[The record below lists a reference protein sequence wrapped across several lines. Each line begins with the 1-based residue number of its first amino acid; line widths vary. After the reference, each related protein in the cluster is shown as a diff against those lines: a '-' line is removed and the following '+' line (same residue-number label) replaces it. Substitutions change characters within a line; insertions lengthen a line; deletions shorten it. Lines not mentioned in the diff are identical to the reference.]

1 MGDLYYSDSEMS
13 FHSDDD
19 SDFDNTGDEEENCGL
34 KIEFKSDNV
43 AEAIESEKDILRR
56 QRQLDIIKTINKGQ
70 ELPSAQFEGFN
81 CMDIV
86 NNDESLQMVEQKIK
100 WHEQEFERCKEES
113 KRDILASKML
123 VKCDEKLVIKRR
135 TGKNETGKSDEAEIL
150 PDVMDLFP
158 YMDQEDVARILNV
171 NENEISKEKLT
182 IDQLFV
188 INDAYLQRV
197 KQEKA
202 MIVGVGDIF
211 DRFND
216 RTLYFLDEDKKELV
230 IHYPDTRCAP
240 IVEDITKVNFHEG
253 EEIFRELDKTTH
265 FSFDYQPD
273 LSTHPGPSPSIIL
286 QALTMSNANDGI
298 NLERLETIGDSFLK
312 YAITTYL
319 YLTYENVH
327 EGKLSH
333 LRSKQVSNL
342 NLYRLGRRK
351 ILGESMIAT
360 KFEPHDNW
368 LPPCYYVPKELEQ
381 ALIAAKIPA
390 CHWNLADLPNIKQLS
405 SEEICRLVKERAEEM
420 GLLDDE
426 DDSDESFISL
436 VETNDVVNEMP
447 ANTENPEDFPCFI
460 PYNLVTQHSIPDKSI
475 ADCVEALIGA
485 YLIEC
490 GPKGALL
497 FMAWLGIRVLP
508 MQKDMNKTPINPPR
522 FERMYVDWKIPRS
535 PLLHFSPNVEETLNL
550 LLDGYENF
558 EQAIGYQFRD
568 RSYLLQAM
576 THASFSPNRL
586 TDCYQRLEFL
596 GDAVLDYLITRHLY
610 EDPRQHSPGA
620 LTDLRSALVNNSIF
634 ASLAVRHGFHK
645 YFRHLSPGLNDV
657 IDRFVRI
664 QNENGHCISEE
675 FYLLSE
681 DECDE
686 AEDVEVPKALGDVFE
701 SVAGAIFLDSFMSLD
716 CVWKVY
722 STMMNPE
729 IEQFSNS
736 VPKSPIRELLELE
749 PETAKFGCVLVIS
762 LNSIF

>member
-1 MGDLYYSDSEMS
+1 MGTNANHQNTMNDMYYSDSDMS
-13 FHSDDD
+13 FHSDYD
-19 SDFDNTGDEEENCGL
+19 SDSDTPSNDDKKYGL

-43 AEAIESEKDILRR
+43 AEAIESEKDILKR
-56 QRQLDIIKTINKGQ
+56 QKQLEIIKTINQGYDMNHSTGK
-70 ELPSAQFEGFN
+70 SFSGFN
-81 CMDIV
+81 CIEKSG
-86 NNDESLQMVEQKIK
+86 ESEEKVEEKIK
-100 WHEQEFERCKEES
+100 WYEEEFNKSKEES
-113 KRDILASKML
+113 KHVIIRSGML
-123 VKCDEKLVIKRR
+123 IKYDEKLNIDRK
-135 TGKNETGKSDEAEIL
+135 TKNEKDQGQTTEMADPLELISYLDEIE
-150 PDVMDLFP
+150 V
-158 YMDQEDVARILNV
+158 RKILNIDK
-171 NENEISKEKLT
+171 NQQILLT
-182 IDQLFV
+182 IDDLHDL
-188 INDAYLQRV
+188 NAAYLKKV
-197 KQEKA
+197 KTETLA
-202 MIVGVGDIF
+202 VMGTGDIF
-211 DRFND
+211 DCFND
-216 RTLYFLDEDKKELV
+216 NLTFISGNNITKKLE
-230 IHYPDTRCAP
+230 IHYPDNRHGRRIEP
-240 IVEDITKVNFHEG
+240 Q
-253 EEIFRELDKTTH
+253 DKIQYNRDAKIYMKTEKSKT

-273 LSTHPGPSPSIIL
+273 LRHHPGPSPSIIL

-405 SEEICRLVKERAEEM
+405 SDEICRLVKQRAEEM
-420 GLLDDE
+420 GLFDDDDDDE
-426 DDSDESFISL
+426 DDDDENDTESEHMGN
-436 VETNDVVNEMP
+436 ETVLEALTNNM
-447 ANTENPEDFPCFI
+447 EDFPCFI

-490 GPKGALL
+490 GAKGALL

-508 MQKDMNKTPINPPR
+508 VNKNPVIDENVPKFETFYKD
-522 FERMYVDWKIPRS
+522 WAIPRS
-535 PLLHFSPNVEETLNL
+535 PLLHFGSNVQESLDKI
-550 LLDGYENF
+550 LDGYNQF
-558 EQAIGYQFRD
+558 EDIIGYTFKD

-576 THASFSPNRL
+576 THASYSPNRL

-620 LTDLRSALVNNSIF
+620 LTDLRSALVNNTIF

-664 QNENGHCISEE
+664 QNENGHSISEE

-701 SVAGAIFLDSFMSLD
+701 SVAGAIFLDSNMSLD

-722 STMMNPE
+722 STMMRPE

-749 PETAKFGCVLVIS
+749 PETAKFG
-762 LNSIF
+762 